1 MGFFWSKTRLTCVI
15 YSYCTK
21 NNETTTFNNIIGYL
35 CIFPFISPRVIF
47 SMSIMTLLIKTITL
61 ILKESI
67 NIITSVTARSIR
79 LDAIMSVST
88 FITAVILYLWINI
101 IDWSFIIV
109 NVFIYRSEEC
119 PEPVDIGSFSKILYW
134 SYRPLF

>member
-47 SMSIMTLLIKTITL
+47 SINRLTL
-61 ILKESI
+61 ILK
-67 NIITSVTARSIR
+67 IIGWCDVHYDVTDKNNNAN
-79 LDAIMSVST
+79 
-88 FITAVILYLWINI
+88 FEG
-101 IDWSFIIV
+101 IDKH
-109 NVFIYRSEEC
+109 YH
-119 PEPVDIGSFSKILYW
+119 
-134 SYRPLF
+134 